1 MISKTLSILIC
12 LAAVC
17 SLACAKAMNVQ
28 PSQEEIDST
37 ESYIKNLETAT
48 ILCLNVKITDDQ
60 TLKDLCLRF
69 LQFCLAEDFEKRS
82 ADVEKRSPNKRF
94 FSLEVAKPKLA
105 HSQEGGYQSQHFKYG
120 K

>member
-12 LAAVC
+12 LAAV
-17 SLACAKAMNVQ
+17 LACAKAMNVQ